1 MATTSIWAVKKRLDH
16 VIDYTT
22 NPDKTSKEDYK
33 ELHNVI
39 EYATAS
45 YKTEEQLYV
54 TALNCNKDNVYE
66 DMMFTKKRFDKTD
79 GILGFHA
86 FQSFAEGEVTPEIA
100 HEIGIK
106 LANELWGDKFEVAV
120 STHLNTNHIHNH
132 FCINSVSF
140 IDGKKYYNNRHTYAL
155 MRQTSDSLC
164 REYNLSVIEEKPC
177 GKHNIDYTKY
187 YKEQVKKSNYDS
199 NIKDDIDYAIE
210 QAYNYKDFIGIMM
223 KMNYE
228 VIDRSGKLS
237 VRPFNRKRNIRIERA
252 FGDDYTIKN
261 INERI
266 FNTESVRVPF
276 PEVRTLSGR
285 YKRYSRNKKIRNKRK
300 MTGIRALYFHYC
312 YLLKIYPK
320 TKKIMSKELRED
332 IKKMESISNE
342 ARFLCKNN
350 IQTAQELFSY
360 KASSIKKKN
369 ELKSKREY
377 QWRKY
382 KKVKTDEEK
391 QKIKED
397 INKMTKEIN
406 ELNKVQ
412 EMIEN
417 IENRIPKIKENIQ
430 EMEGKE
436 IKKEQEIEQNQNERR
451 EKI

>member
-106 LANELWGDKFEVAV
+106 LANELWGDKFEVVV

-187 YKEQVKKSNYDS
+187 YKEQVKKSNYYS

-252 FGDDYTIKN
+252 FGDDYKIEN
-261 INERI
+261 IEKKIYEVSATR
-266 FNTESVRVPF
+266 EPF
-276 PEVRTLSGR
+276 PEVRSKK
-285 YKRYSRNKKIRNKRK
+285 YKSKSKLNLKNRKKA
-300 MTGIRALYFHYC
+300 TGIKALYFHYC
-312 YLLKIYPK
+312 FLLKVFQKNKNIPK
-320 TKKIMSKELRED
+320 RYSKEL
-332 IKKMESISNE
+332 
-342 ARFLCKNN
+342 
-350 IQTAQELFSY
+350 
-360 KASSIKKKN
+360 
-369 ELKSKREY
+369 
-377 QWRKY
+377 
-382 KKVKTDEEK
+382 
-391 QKIKED
+391 KE
-397 INKMTKEIN
+397 
-406 ELNKVQ
+406 
-412 EMIEN
+412 
-417 IENRIPKIKENIQ
+417 
-430 EMEGKE
+430 E
-436 IKKEQEIEQNQNERR
+436 IKKYNLEDVITLNNYEYKVIGWGDLETRFNDDRNIERNKNKDKER
-451 EKI
+451 